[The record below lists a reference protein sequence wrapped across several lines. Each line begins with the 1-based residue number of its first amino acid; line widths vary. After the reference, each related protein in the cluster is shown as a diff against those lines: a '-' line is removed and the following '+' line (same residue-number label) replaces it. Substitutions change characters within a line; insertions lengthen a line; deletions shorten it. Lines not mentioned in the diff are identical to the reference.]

1 MHTIGPAYEGSVSTS
16 WYPVMAVW
24 KTTSPSPATSAPRG
38 APTKARP
45 SSRTSAAW
53 CLSDGN
59 DHRLVDA
66 VLLGDEDLDALGVR
80 SGHVL
85 ADVVRSYR
93 QLAMAAVDE
102 HRQLDRPRAP
112 EVHESVHGGACG
124 ASVVDDIV
132 HQHDHLAVDV
142 GHIRLPAVRRHAQVT
157 VVAVLADVQRADGN
171 RRALELHQA
180 VGQPACE
187 VVALGHD
194 ANHHQVAGATVAL
207 QDLVRDPGE
216 GAPDLVTVHHRRFE
230 TSLGDAHASM
240 ADPPAAARDSVHRWA
255 RWEEPT
261 STGANA
267 SWNA

>member
-1 MHTIGPAYEGSVSTS
+1 
-16 WYPVMAVW
+16 MAVL
-24 KTTSPSPATSAPRG
+24 KTTSPSP
-38 APTKARP
+38 
-45 SSRTSAAW
+45 RTSA
-53 CLSDGN
+53 
-59 DHRLVDA
+59 VIVA

-85 ADVVRSYR
+85 ADVIRSYR

-112 EVHESVHGGACG
+112 EVHESVHGRARGA
-124 ASVVDDIV
+124 AVVDDVV
-132 HQHDHLAVDV
+132 HQHNHLAVDV
-142 GHIRLPAVRRHAQVT
+142 GDIRLPAVRRHAQVK
-157 VVAVLADVQRADGN
+157 VVSVLADVQRADSN

-180 VGQPACE
+180 VGEPACE

-194 ANHHQVAGATVAL
+194 AHDHQVAGAAVPL
-207 QDLVRDPGE
+207 QDLVSDPRQRP
-216 GAPDLVTVHHRRFE
+216 PDLLTVHHRRLE
-230 TSLGDAHASM
+230 PSLLYCAHDSM
-240 ADPPAAARDSVHRWA
+240 ADPPAAARDSVHRWS